1 MLCRAKEQKLAIM
14 APVLLTAVTKVA
26 EDPTEVFR
34 VGKEGGVSVQF
45 GCEHSPPSA
54 PLGGGGGGG
63 SLSSISCN

>member
-34 VGKEGGVSVQF
+34 VGKEGGSVSSLAV
-45 GCEHSPPSA
+45 SIPPPSA
-54 PLGGGGGGG
+54 PLGGGGGGVQFVIY
-63 SLSSISCN
+63 LL